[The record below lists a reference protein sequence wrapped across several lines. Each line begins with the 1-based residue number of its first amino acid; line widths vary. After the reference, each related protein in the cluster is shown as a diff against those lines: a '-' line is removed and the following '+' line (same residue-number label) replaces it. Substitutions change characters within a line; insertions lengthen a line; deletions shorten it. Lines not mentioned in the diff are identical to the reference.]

1 MRRGGATPVA
11 VSTVP
16 ETPPSQP
23 ARDREEASLRLP
35 PSPRARRMT
44 RLVYG
49 AFIVLLTT
57 FVLSN
62 IGQVVHVLYFEPEAA
77 NARAITNEPCKKS
90 LEAVASGLENAVAA
104 AAAARNAD
112 AAESAYR
119 AKKTE
124 ITPHWSEAERS
135 CASAKNGP
143 EALAAM
149 TRLDRAAEAT
159 ARRRGEALAP
169 VRREVDSFIR

>member
-1 MRRGGATPVA
+1 
-11 VSTVP
+11 
-16 ETPPSQP
+16 
-23 ARDREEASLRLP
+23 
-35 PSPRARRMT
+35 MT

-62 IGQVVHVLYFEPEAA
+62 IVQVVQVLYFVPEAA
-77 NARAITNEPCKKS
+77 GARAITDLPCKKS
-90 LEAVASGLENAVAA
+90 LEAVASGLENAVSA

-119 AKKTE
+119 AKKSE
-124 ITPHWSEAERS
+124 ITPQWTEAERA
-135 CASAKNGP
+135 CASAPNGP